1 MAKRDRQG
9 KRPQVAEEEYPGRY
23 IILAA
28 FFLSGLCG
36 LIYEVA
42 WARMLTLVFGSTTQ
56 SIATVLATYMFGLGF
71 GSFLAGRSLGRIRS
85 LKNAYALIEMGLG
98 VYAACFIVVLASAQ
112 RLHALVFPYV
122 FDAPAAL
129 AAVRVLIVAVI
140 LLVPTTLMGATLP
153 VLSQI
158 LAPSRNIGLGVSRL
172 YAVNTLGAALGA
184 FLCAYAAIPTLGLN
198 GTIYAGAALNILLGL
213 IILKLPWDKPGHQ
226 PDARSTQ
233 ALDLARTSALVVSA
247 VAGFIGMMLENAW
260 SHALVMVFGTSVYA
274 FATMLASYLV
284 GLGLGSLAAGRLV
297 DRVRV
302 PLKTLAFIMALLGLS
317 VLGTTPI
324 IGRLPSWFVSV
335 FSDMHTSW
343 AKVISLE
350 FGVCFLIMLPPTFF
364 SGASFPFVA
373 RLAAPHGS
381 TGRAV
386 SDAYSTNT
394 MGCIIGSLATGFA
407 LIPFLGSERTLL
419 LAGALALFAG
429 GGLLLSSP
437 PPRRLALPIGLAVV
451 GLAGFLFLP
460 GWDALVMNSGVYVYS
475 RSMGGAS
482 VKDRMAE
489 YNLLYN
495 REGATATVAVLE
507 SRRGH
512 RILRINGKTD
522 GSSEG
527 DNYTQMLLGYLPV
540 LYAHRQEN
548 ALVIGLGT
556 GVSSGCVLDLPF
568 KSVETAEIS
577 PEVIEASHYFSEL
590 NNAVF
595 SDPRSTLRV
604 LDGRTWLMAMP
615 RSYDIITSEPS
626 NPWQTGNANLF
637 TVDFFRLAARR
648 LAPGGVFSQWLPF
661 YNMSPSHFRLI
672 LKSFRTVF
680 PHVNVWLAAT
690 DTVIIGSAEPLV
702 IDPNRLKETLANPA
716 VRSKLAS
723 LDINSTASLFSFF
736 YLDEQAA
743 EALTANTDGLNLDL
757 HPLVEFDSPK
767 YLLGP
772 NRPDILLAILDDS
785 YAAKLPLAGPSGPD
799 LDFARV
805 LSRRTFYPRWGFPGE
820 LTETMIRRSLGQHGA
835 DATRTPGSAK

>member
-1 MAKRDRQG
+1 
-9 KRPQVAEEEYPGRY
+9 
-23 IILAA
+23 
-28 FFLSGLCG
+28 
-36 LIYEVA
+36 
-42 WARMLTLVFGSTTQ
+42 MLTLVFGSTTQ

-71 GSFLAGRSLGRIRS
+71 GSFLAGRCLGRIRS

-98 VYAACFIVVLASAQ
+98 VYAACFILVLASAQ
-112 RLHALVFPYV
+112 HLHALVFPHV
-122 FDAPAAL
+122 FAVPAAL
-129 AAVRVLIVAVI
+129 ATVRVLIVAAI
-140 LLVPTTLMGATLP
+140 LLLPTTLMGATLP

-184 FLCAYAAIPTLGLN
+184 FFCAYLAIPTLGLN
-198 GTIYAGAALNILLGL
+198 GTIYTGAALNILLGL
-213 IILKLPWDKPGHQ
+213 VVLKLPWDESGHLL
-226 PDARSTQ
+226 DSKSTQ
-233 ALDLARTSALVVSA
+233 VRDSARTSALVVSA
-247 VAGFIGMMLENAW
+247 AAGFIGMMLENGW

-284 GLGLGSLAAGRLV
+284 GLGLGSLAAGRFA
-297 DRVRV
+297 DRARI
-302 PLKTLAFIMALLGLS
+302 PGATLAFVMALLGLS
-317 VLGTTPI
+317 VLVTTPV

-335 FSDMHTSW
+335 FSDMHTNW

-350 FGVCFLIMLPPTFF
+350 FGVCFLVMLLPTFF

-373 RLAAPHGS
+373 RLAARRGS

-394 MGCIIGSLATGFA
+394 LGCIIGSLTTGFV
-407 LIPFLGSERTLL
+407 LIPSLGSERTLL
-419 LAGALALFAG
+419 LAGAMALFAAS
-429 GGLLLSSP
+429 GLLLSLP
-437 PPRRLALPIGLAVV
+437 APRRPALPIALIVV
-451 GLAGFLFLP
+451 GLAGFLLLP

-475 RSMGGAS
+475 RSMAGS
-482 VKDRMAE
+482 SIKDRMAE
-489 YNLLYN
+489 YNLRYY

-507 SRRGH
+507 STRGH
-512 RILRINGKTD
+512 RILRVNGKTD

-527 DNYTQMLLGYLPV
+527 DNYTQMLLGYLPT
-540 LYAHRQEN
+540 LYARRQEN

-577 PEVIEASHYFSEL
+577 PEVIEAAHYFSEL
-590 NNAVF
+590 NHAVF

-661 YNMSPSHFRLI
+661 YHMNPSHFRLI

-690 DTVIIGSAEPLV
+690 DTIIIGSTAPLL
-702 IDPNRLKETLANPA
+702 IEPNRLEEALGNAA

-723 LDINSTASLFSFF
+723 LGINSTASLLSFF

-743 EALTANTDGLNLDL
+743 EAFTANTDGLNLDL
-757 HPLVEFDSPK
+757 HPVVEFDSPK
-767 YLLGP
+767 YLIGP
-772 NRPDILLAILDDS
+772 VRPDILLAILDLS
-785 YAAKLPLAGPSGPD
+785 YGAKLPIAGPPEAG
-799 LDFARV
+799 LDSTRI
-805 LSRRTFYPRWGFPGE
+805 LSRRTFYERWHFPKE
-820 LTETMIRRSLGQHGA
+820 LTETMISRSLGPH
-835 DATRTPGSAK
+835 R

>member
-1 MAKRDRQG
+1 VAKRDKPSKQS
-9 KRPQVAEEEYPGRY
+9 QSTENEHPGRL

-56 SIATVLATYMFGLGF
+56 SIATVLAIYMFGLGS
-71 GSFLAGRSLGRIRS
+71 GSFLAGRYVGRIRS
-85 LKNAYALIEMGLG
+85 LKNAYAFIEMGLG
-98 VYAACFIVVLASAQ
+98 VYAVCFILVLASAQ
-112 RLHALVFPYV
+112 HLHAWVFPHV
-122 FDAPAAL
+122 FGAPTAL
-129 AAVRVLIVAVI
+129 TTVRILIVAAI

-153 VLSQI
+153 ILTQL

-184 FLCAYAAIPTLGLN
+184 FFSAYAAIPTLGLN
-198 GTIYAGAALNILLGL
+198 GTIYAGAAVNILLGL
-213 IILKLPWDKPGHQ
+213 VVLKLPWDEPGHHL
-226 PDARSTQ
+226 DSRSTP
-233 ALDLARTSALVVSA
+233 ALKSARTAALVVSA
-247 VAGFIGMMLENAW
+247 AAGFIGMMLENSW

-274 FATMLASYLV
+274 FATMLTSYLV
-284 GLGLGSLAAGRLV
+284 GIGLGSLAAGRFA

-302 PLKTLAFIMALLGLS
+302 PAATLALVMAALGLS
-317 VLGTTPI
+317 VLGTTPV

-335 FSDMHTSW
+335 FSDMHSSW

-350 FGVCFLIMLPPTFF
+350 FGVCFLIMLLPTFF
-364 SGASFPFVA
+364 SGASFPIIT
-373 RLAAPHGS
+373 RLAAQQGS

-394 MGCIIGSLATGFA
+394 LGCIIGSLATGF
-407 LIPFLGSERTLL
+407 LFIPSLGSERTLL
-419 LAGALALFAG
+419 LAGAIALFGA
-429 GGLLLSSP
+429 GGLLLSLSV
-437 PPRRLALPIGLAVV
+437 PRRPALPVGLAVV
-451 GLAGFLFLP
+451 GLAGFILLP
-460 GWDALVMNSGVYVYS
+460 GWDTLVMNSGVYVYS
-475 RSMGGAS
+475 RYMAGSS
-482 VKDRMAE
+482 IKDKMAE
-489 YNLLYN
+489 YKLLYY

-512 RILRINGKTD
+512 RILRVNGKTD

-527 DNYTQMLLGYLPV
+527 DNYTQMLLGYLPS
-540 LYAHRQEN
+540 LYARHQEN

-556 GVSSGCVLDLPF
+556 GVSSSCVLDLPF

-577 PEVIEASHYFSEL
+577 PEVIEAAHYFSEL

-604 LDGRTWLMAMP
+604 LDARTWLMAMP

-648 LAPGGVFSQWLPF
+648 LAPGGVFTQWLPF
-661 YNMSPSHFRLI
+661 YHMNPNHFRLI

-690 DTVIIGSAEPLV
+690 DTIIIGSMDPLV
-702 IDPNRLKETLANPA
+702 IDPNRLKETLARSA
-716 VRSKLAS
+716 VRSKFAS
-723 LDINSTASLFSFF
+723 LGIDSSASLLSFF
-736 YLDEQAA
+736 YLDEQAT
-743 EALTANTDGLNLDL
+743 EAFTANTNGLNLDSR
-757 HPLVEFDSPK
+757 PVVEFDAPK

-772 NRPDILLAILDDS
+772 ARPDILFAILDHS
-785 YAAKLPLAGPSGPD
+785 YAAKLPLAGPPD
-799 LDFARV
+799 PSLDSARI
-805 LSRRTFYPRWGFPGE
+805 LSRRTFYPRWRFPGE
-820 LTETMIRRSLGQHGA
+820 LTEAMISRSLGRQ
-835 DATRTPGSAK
+835 R